1 MLTENIQLLDFLFL
15 IVKLLTI
22 VNCSLSG

>member
-15 IVKLLTI
+15 IVKLLII